1 MFGFLKKKLKSVVDR
16 FSSEAEKSAGPEK
29 SVIKEKKPNA
39 AAEEIRPAEE
49 KKEAEEAKPEKKS
62 FAKRL
67 TEKLTKV
74 TVSEEK
80 FDELFWDMEVALLEN
95 NVAVEV
101 IDRIKSNLKKQLA
114 GRPISKSGVKET
126 IKQSLKDS
134 IEELFIVKKIDLLEK
149 VKEKKPF
156 VILFVG
162 INGSGKTTTIAK
174 TAKLLQDNGFSCVM
188 AAADTFRAAAI
199 QQLEKHADI
208 LKVRLIKHDYGSD
221 PAAVA
226 FDAIKYAGA
235 KNIDAVL
242 IDTAGRL
249 HSNTN
254 LVEEMKKI
262 VRVSKPDLKIFVGE
276 SITGNDC
283 VEQAKKFNEAIGID
297 GIILAKADIDERG
310 GAAISISHVTQK
322 PILFLGTGQ
331 KYSDLKPFDPDMI
344 VGSLGLG

>member
-16 FSSEAEKSAGPEK
+16 FSSEAEKSAAPEK
-29 SVIKEKKPNA
+29 NVIEEKKPNA

-62 FAKRL
+62 LAKRL

-156 VILFVG
+156 VILFV
-162 INGSGKTTTIAK
+162 
-174 TAKLLQDNGFSCVM
+174 
-188 AAADTFRAAAI
+188 
-199 QQLEKHADI
+199 
-208 LKVRLIKHDYGSD
+208 
-221 PAAVA
+221 
-226 FDAIKYAGA
+226 
-235 KNIDAVL
+235 
-242 IDTAGRL
+242 
-249 HSNTN
+249 
-254 LVEEMKKI
+254 
-262 VRVSKPDLKIFVGE
+262 
-276 SITGNDC
+276 
-283 VEQAKKFNEAIGID
+283 
-297 GIILAKADIDERG
+297 
-310 GAAISISHVTQK
+310 
-322 PILFLGTGQ
+322 
-331 KYSDLKPFDPDMI
+331 
-344 VGSLGLG
+344 